1 MRPSLLR
8 ARTVAAACLT
18 VAPLV
23 ALALDPLGCTSS
35 AFVEGGDSDASADVA
50 VVPVVVP
57 PFDSPASDD
66 AGDATGVALRDGDS
80 SACIP
85 VGTGALG
92 VIGCPCPT
100 QGVLA
105 CAGNAQKEELICN
118 AGAWAGNGTC
128 PADQR
133 CDSRPGLTQ
142 GSCAP
147 VLAACASAT
156 SGQSVCTDWLTTAQ
170 CGPDLLTS
178 TTQACQNQTCIDGG
192 CAGVCGYALGGFS
205 LTNPVGQ
212 MIEARCMGNV
222 AQQCTPAGTWMT
234 SATCP
239 SQCCSGGCSDSTSDP
254 ENCGS
259 CGHDCAGGLCSAGVC
274 QPAAVGGPADGSD
287 LAGPIAVDSEW
298 IYATTSSGVLRAPL
312 SDNDGA
318 LAPLVTG
325 RAGAYGIATNGTYV
339 YWTEP
344 PNGLV
349 MGVAASGGAPFT
361 VASGQTNA
369 TLVAVDAVNLYW
381 TATTPAN
388 AGLVVREPLSG
399 VADGG
404 SPVLAFTGPYPVTTL
419 AVDAT
424 SIYFT
429 EAGCQL
435 QGSDE
440 VCTKATSSVP
450 LGAIAGSDAS
460 APLVLADDNTAA
472 GIAVGPANLYWTTAS
487 KCQENEAG
495 ITCNDDVETASLAG
509 SAPVTLA
516 SHVSLNGPLL
526 VDGARVY
533 AAGYASV
540 YAVPL
545 DGGTVFPLAS
555 GAQPAGLAQ
564 NDATLYWTDPGAK
577 QITRLT
583 KPLTP

>member
-1 MRPSLLR
+1 
-8 ARTVAAACLT
+8 
-18 VAPLV
+18 
-23 ALALDPLGCTSS
+23 
-35 AFVEGGDSDASADVA
+35 
-50 VVPVVVP
+50 
-57 PFDSPASDD
+57 
-66 AGDATGVALRDGDS
+66 
-80 SACIP
+80 
-85 VGTGALG
+85 
-92 VIGCPCPT
+92 
-100 QGVLA
+100 
-105 CAGNAQKEELICN
+105 
-118 AGAWAGNGTC
+118 
-128 PADQR
+128 
-133 CDSRPGLTQ
+133 
-142 GSCAP
+142 
-147 VLAACASAT
+147 
-156 SGQSVCTDWLTTAQ
+156 
-170 CGPDLLTS
+170 
-178 TTQACQNQTCIDGG
+178 
-192 CAGVCGYALGGFS
+192 
-205 LTNPVGQ
+205 
-212 MIEARCMGNV
+212 
-222 AQQCTPAGTWMT
+222 
-234 SATCP
+234 
-239 SQCCSGGCSDSTSDP
+239 
-254 ENCGS
+254 
-259 CGHDCAGGLCSAGVC
+259 
-274 QPAAVGGPADGSD
+274 
-287 LAGPIAVDSEW
+287 VDSEW